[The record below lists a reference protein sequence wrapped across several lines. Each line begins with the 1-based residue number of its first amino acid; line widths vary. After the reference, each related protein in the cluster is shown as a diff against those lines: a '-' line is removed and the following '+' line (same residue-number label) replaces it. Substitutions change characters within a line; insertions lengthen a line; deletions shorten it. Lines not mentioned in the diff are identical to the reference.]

1 MKKIIF
7 VWIFCLFAVS
17 CDDRLE
23 EMNEERVNPAEVPA
37 ETLFANGVKELADMM
52 VNSDVN
58 ENVFRLYAQYWAQ
71 TTYPD
76 ESAYNQIGRN
86 IPRNWGWGIG
96 YRQALTDLSKARDL
110 MVAEPDP
117 TLSAAANA
125 NKLAITDIA
134 IAYIYAV
141 MAETYGNIPYTE
153 ALDIDNITPAYDDAR
168 TVYDAQIDV
177 ITDAIN
183 TLDVNDV
190 AFPAN
195 QDPIYFG
202 DVAGWKRF
210 ANSLKLRMAIM
221 LADVDPGK
229 AQTMIDQTLASGLI
243 LDPSEDAYITYYSQ
257 APSTNPI
264 YEDLVL
270 SGRRDYIPAN
280 TLVDKLNELND
291 PRRDVFFA
299 DPIGGEYVGG
309 IYGTANSWAE
319 FSHLGDPFFVP
330 TLPGVLLS
338 CSEVMFLL
346 AEASERGLTVPETAE
361 TYYNRGIEISML
373 EWGLTQADYD
383 AYIAQPDVAYATA
396 PGDWK
401 QKIGIQA
408 WIALNNRGYEGW
420 TTWRRLDF
428 DGFNIPPMDPPLTI
442 DDVPVR
448 LLYPQEEANLN
459 GTNLDAAASAIGG
472 NTATTKLWWDVN

>member
-23 EMNEERVNPAEVPA
+23 EMNQEKVNPAEVPA

-58 ENVFRLYAQYWAQ
+58 QNVFRLYAQYWAQ

-86 IPRNWGWGIG
+86 IPRNWGWAIG
-96 YRQALTDLSKARDL
+96 YRQALQDLNSAKML
-110 MVAEPDP
+110 MEAEPDP
-117 TLSAAANA
+117 TLSPAANA
-125 NKLAITDIA
+125 NKLAITNISM
-134 IAYIYAV
+134 AYIFAV
-141 MAETYGNIPYTE
+141 MAETYGNIPYSQ
-153 ALDIDNITPAYDDAR
+153 ALDVDNITPAYDDAR
-168 TVYDAQIDV
+168 TVYDAQID
-177 ITDAIN
+177 ILTDAVN
-183 TLDVNDV
+183 VLDENDV
-190 AFPAN
+190 AFDSN
-195 QDPIYFG
+195 EDPLYFG
-202 DVAGWKRF
+202 DVAGWKMF

-221 LADVDPGK
+221 LADVDPTK
-229 AQTMIDQTLASGLI
+229 AQTMIDQALASGVI
-243 LDPSEDAYITYYSQ
+243 LDPADDAYITYYSE
-257 APSTNPI
+257 APSTHPV

-280 TLVDKLNELND
+280 TLVDIMNDLND
-291 PRRDVFFA
+291 PRRDVYFS
-299 DPIGGEYVGG
+299 DPIDGEYVGG

-319 FSHLGDPFFVP
+319 FSHLGDIFFTP
-330 TLPGVLLS
+330 TVPGVLLS

-346 AEASERGLTVPETAE
+346 AEAAERGFTVPETAE
-361 TYYNRGIEISML
+361 SYYNKGIEFSMK
-373 EWGLTQADYD
+373 EWGLTDADYM
-383 AYIAQPDVAYATA
+383 AYVAQPSVNYMTA

-401 QKIGIQA
+401 QKIGLQS
-408 WIALNNRGYEGW
+408 WISLNHRGYEGW

-428 DGFNIPPMDPPLTI
+428 DAFAPPPSDPPMTI
-442 DDVPVR
+442 DDIPTR

-459 GTNLDAAASAIGG
+459 GSNLDAAVAAIGG
-472 NTATTKLWWDVN
+472 NTKTTKLWWDVN